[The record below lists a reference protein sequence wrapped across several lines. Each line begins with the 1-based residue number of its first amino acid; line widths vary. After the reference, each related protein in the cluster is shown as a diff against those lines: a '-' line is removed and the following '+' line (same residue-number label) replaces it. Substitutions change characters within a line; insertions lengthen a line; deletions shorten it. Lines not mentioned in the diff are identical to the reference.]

1 MSMYRIALKILFGD
15 RGKYLGIIT
24 GIALAS
30 LIMIQQPGILISILS
45 HTYSFISDINLPDIW
60 VMDPKVQFI
69 DDTKPLLDT
78 QLYQVRGVQGVEWAM
93 PLYKGSQ
100 RVRLDNGE
108 TVGSVMLGLDDATLI
123 GGPAVILEG
132 RLADLRLPDSVIV
145 DEAGAKGRLAKPLAT
160 PGGKSIRL
168 QIGDVLEINDKR
180 ATVVGIA
187 RGTPTFQSQ
196 PILYTTYTRAKNYA
210 LSERKLL
217 SYILVKAKAD
227 ESPQAV
233 ARRISR
239 QTGLAAY
246 TAEEFKHRSLQ
257 YFIQNTSIL
266 TNFGFVVIVGF
277 IVGAAVTGQI
287 FYNFTLDN
295 LRYFGVF
302 KAMGATNR
310 MLRRMILLQAL
321 LVGFIGFG
329 IGAGA
334 VATFAAATRGS
345 SDLTMQLNWQLL
357 LGSGMA
363 VLVIVVVAALFSVR
377 KVMKLEPAEVFK
389 G

>member
-1 MSMYRIALKILFGD
+1 MLAIALKMLFGD

-30 LIMIQQPGILISILS
+30 LIMIQQPGILISIMS
-45 HTYSFISDINLPDIW
+45 HTYSFISDVNLPDIW
-60 VMDPKVQFI
+60 VMDPKVKFI
-69 DDTKPLLDT
+69 DDCRPLLDT
-78 QLYQVRGVQGVEWAM
+78 QLYRVRGVQGVEWAV
-93 PLYKGSQ
+93 PFYKGSQ

-108 TVGSVMLGLDDATLI
+108 LVGSNLLGLDDATLI

-132 RLADLRLPDSVIV
+132 RLADLHLPDAVIV
-145 DEAGAKGRLAKPLAT
+145 DEAGARGRLAKPAAV
-160 PGGKSIRL
+160 PGGKSIPL
-168 QIGDVLEINDKR
+168 KVGDVLEINDKR
-180 ATVVGIA
+180 AQVVGIA

-196 PILYTTYTRAKNYA
+196 PIIYTTYSRAKNYA
-210 LSERKLL
+210 LSERKML
-217 SYILVKAKAD
+217 SYILVKAKPN

-233 ARRISR
+233 ARRITR

-246 TAEEFKHRSLQ
+246 TSEEFKSMSLS
-257 YFIQNTSIL
+257 YFIKNTSIL
-266 TNFGFVVIVGF
+266 TNFGFVVLVGF

-302 KAMGATNR
+302 KAMGTTDR

-321 LVGFIGFG
+321 LVGFVGFG
-329 IGAGA
+329 LGAGICG
-334 VATFAAATRGS
+334 VFTAATQGS
-345 SDLTMQLNWQLL
+345 NDLTMNLNWQLL
-357 LGSGMA
+357 LGSGTA
-363 VLVIVVVAALFSVR
+363 VLLIVVAAALISVR
-377 KVMKLEPAEVFK
+377 KVLKLEPAVVFK